1 MKKTAALL
9 VTLVVALPLFART
22 PLNARMKSLT
32 VRTPETQSVPADVAA
47 HVYAQWRAYV
57 ASNHANSASGTVH
70 ISAITDSRSSRVIV
84 IPAAGSVAGGGGTLF
99 FRSDITLVNYEPA
112 AHDVVAMWW
121 PAGSTNTLSASGANA
136 TRLTLQPN
144 TFNTYPDFVANTLK
158 QSGLGSILII
168 PVSGTDFSFDAG
180 IDGFSRIYTKQPGSN
195 GTVSQEF
202 PGVDPDNASMF
213 NEGVSLGLRQDSDY
227 RTNWG
232 IVNTDT
238 VSHTFHITFMGENN
252 QTATM
257 DVTVPALGMI
267 QQAAPA
273 GNFGALNII
282 FSSPDITDFASF
294 IAYASSTDN
303 TTGDGWVSLSS
314 GDFASSDLDF
324 FGV

>member
-9 VTLVVALPLFART
+9 ATLVVSLPLFART
-22 PLNARMKSLT
+22 PLSARMKSVT
-32 VRTPETQSVPADVAA
+32 VRNPETQSVPADVAA
-47 HVYAQWRAYV
+47 QMLAQWRAYV
-57 ASNHANSASGTVH
+57 AAHHTNAASGTAH
-70 ISAITDSRSSRVIV
+70 TSAITDSRSSRLIV
-84 IPAAGSVAGGGGTLF
+84 IPAAGSVAGGGGALF
-99 FRSDITLVNYEPA
+99 FRSDVTLVNYEA
-112 AHDVVAMWW
+112 SAHDVVAMWW

-136 TRLTLQPN
+136 TRLTLQPS

-158 QSGLGSILII
+158 QTGLGSVVII
-168 PVSGTDFSFDAG
+168 PVSGTTFSFDAG

-213 NEGVSLGLRQDSDY
+213 NEGVSLGLRQDTDY

-232 IVNTDT
+232 IVNTDS
-238 VSHTFHITFMGENN
+238 VPHTFHITFMGENS
-252 QTATM
+252 QSATA
-257 DVTVPALGMI
+257 DVTVPPFGMV

-282 FSSPDITDFASF
+282 FSSSDVTDFASF

-303 TTGDGWVSLSS
+303 TTGDGWVSLAS
-314 GDFASSDLDF
+314 GDFASGDLDF
-324 FGV
+324 LGV